1 MIDLLFID
9 KEKMGLHGVY
19 TQCHSPII
27 SPILRIRTRISLLNI
42 SEFPGEKGCVVE
54 AQTLRNR
61 SPDILSS
68 LSLFLPG
75 RDLAGVWLSK
85 EAQLKS

>member
-9 KEKMGLHGVY
+9 KDKMRLHGVY

-27 SPILRIRTRISLLNI
+27 SPILRIRTRISLLYI
-42 SEFPGEKGCVVE
+42 AVFPGEKGCVVE
-54 AQTLRNR
+54 AQTLCNR

-85 EAQLKS
+85 EAQL